1 MQNHEDWSQSRFYCH
16 RAEQDLDDEQ
26 YTGGVRGAPGS
37 RLQTP
42 GPSPRQRSEGQY
54 QHRNQRGH
62 QPVTPL
68 DDGGYLVQGWKQ
80 MAVAQ
85 WPVVSAPHP
94 RATDAHDGSQHDE
107 QVGADSRYP
116 GECDEAFGHGS
127 YDMAGNRCVSR
138 RWNF

>member
-1 MQNHEDWSQSRFYCH
+1 PLPPYTTIFRSKHHQSDH
-16 RAEQDLDDEQ
+16 QDGNDRRD
-26 YTGGVRGAPGS
+26 
-37 RLQTP
+37 
-42 GPSPRQRSEGQY
+42 
-54 QHRNQRGH
+54 

-107 QVGADSRYP
+107 QVGADSRDP
-116 GECDEAFGHGS
+116 GERDEAVGHGS
-127 YDMAGNRCVSR
+127 YDMAGNTC
-138 RWNF
+138 